1 MRKMKGMLFIATV
14 LLMSLAVLATPVW
27 ACHILEPEP
36 EPMPRPGLGRRGW
49 IKFEGDLLRYK
60 LPDQYSVLIVHLDR
74 EPNEQLVAG
83 HKRVHITINGYSK
96 SVYVVKYDYITLYFP
111 RTMLDE
117 RDSVT
122 VTSGAV
128 ALDYVV
134 YFVN

>member
-14 LLMSLAVLATPVW
+14 LLMSLTVLVTPVW
-27 ACHILEPEP
+27 ACHVLEPEP
-36 EPMPRPGLGRRGW
+36 TPRPSLGRKGW

-60 LPDQYSVLIVHLDR
+60 LPDQYGVLIVHLDR

-83 HKRVHITINGYSK
+83 HKRVHITINGYHK
-96 SVYVVKYDYITLYFP
+96 SIYIKGYDYITLYFP

-117 RDSVT
+117 HDTVT

-128 ALDYVV
+128 ALDYVT

>member
-1 MRKMKGMLFIATV
+1 MKGMLFIATV
-14 LLMSLAVLATPVW
+14 LLMSLTVLATPVW
-27 ACHILEPEP
+27 TCHVLELEPV
-36 EPMPRPGLGRRGW
+36 PRPSLGRRGW

-83 HKRVHITINGYSK
+83 HKRVHITVNGYSK
-96 SVYVVKYDYITLYFP
+96 SVYVVRYDYITLYFP

-117 RDSVT
+117 RDTVT
-122 VTSGAV
+122 VASSAV
-128 ALDYVV
+128 ALDYVA